1 MPEIILDLSDDIKKK
16 YASFWV
22 RLAAGSVDF
31 LFLGFFFY
39 IFTMV
44 TGIKVWSVNE
54 LTFLNDIISG
64 GIFFVTLWLYFA
76 GFEASEYQ
84 ATLGKRAFNTRVVNE
99 HMQRVPFAKTSM
111 RFFFKLASVSIL
123 LIGIIL
129 VAVQAERQG
138 LHDRWAGTF
147 VIQD

>member
-1 MPEIILDLSDDIKKK
+1 MASVILDLSDDLQKK

-22 RLAAGSVDF
+22 RLAAGLVDF

-54 LTFLNDIISG
+54 LTFLNNFISG
-64 GIFFVTLWLYFA
+64 AIFFITLWLYFA
-76 GFEASEYQ
+76 GFESSEYQ

-99 HMQRVPFAKTSM
+99 QMQRVNFVKTSL
-111 RFFFKLASVSIL
+111 RFLYKLASVSIL

-138 LHDRWAGTF
+138 LHDRWVGTF